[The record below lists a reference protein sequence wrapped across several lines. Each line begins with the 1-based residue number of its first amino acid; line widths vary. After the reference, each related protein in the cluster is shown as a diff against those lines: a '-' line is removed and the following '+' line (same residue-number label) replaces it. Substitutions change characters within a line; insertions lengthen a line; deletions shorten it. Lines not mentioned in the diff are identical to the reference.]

1 MYIESLESQLLS
13 RYPAFVQLVKQ
24 CLRNAAGER
33 PSAEKVLADLR
44 RVRVEVEGEYGGSS
58 MNFDI
63 MMRSRVAKEMRIE
76 ELTQEMRQMEAERR
90 EAEGK
95 KKILR

>member
-1 MYIESLESQLLS
+1 ML
-13 RYPAFVQLVKQ
+13 
-24 CLRNAAGER
+24 R
-33 PSAEKVLADLR
+33 PSAETVLADLR
-44 RVRVEVEGEYGGSS
+44 RMRVEVEGEYGGSS

>member
-44 RVRVEVEGEYGGSS
+44 RVRVEVEGEYGGSP
-58 MNFDI
+58 MNLDI
-63 MMRSRVAKEMRIE
+63 VVRMKLAREMKAKDTRIQ
-76 ELTQEMRQMEAERR
+76 ELTQQLVRN
-90 EAEGK
+90 
-95 KKILR
+95 